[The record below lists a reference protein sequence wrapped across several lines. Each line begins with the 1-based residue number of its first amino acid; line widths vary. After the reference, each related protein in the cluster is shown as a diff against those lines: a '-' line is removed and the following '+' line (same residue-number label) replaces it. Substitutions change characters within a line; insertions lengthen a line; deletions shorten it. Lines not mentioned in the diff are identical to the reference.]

1 MCLPQFH
8 RRHYKLTYL
17 IFIVPPVALM
27 KAQVVILYFFRLHIV
42 NSNKVISEILERLG
56 DNYEVNIL
64 SEEN

>member
-1 MCLPQFH
+1 
-8 RRHYKLTYL
+8 
-17 IFIVPPVALM
+17 M